1 MGLWARL
8 PFALAPGM
16 EINGFVA
23 FFVVG
28 SLGFGWQR
36 ALGAVFWSGV
46 LFVVITTLRLRE
58 KIIGAI
64 PQRMKTGLSLCV
76 GVFLCL
82 IALKIAGLLI
92 YDGMTFR
99 GFGDLTGPAALSFY
113 LSLALILLLE
123 KFEVR
128 GAVLISIVV
137 TSAFCAAWG
146 VGKLNEPA
154 APTAGKLL
162 ENFAGLDLKVIVDP
176 AMWGI
181 ILILFLVDFY
191 GSVAKLIGIALNTSI
206 LTGGRLPRMREA
218 LMIDGA
224 ATMLG
229 SVFGTSSIV
238 VYVESAVGIGA
249 GGRTGLTALTCG
261 LLMMVTFVAAPVIEA
276 VPVAA
281 TTGALVFVATKLC
294 PTPREVLR
302 FPKLDILILAAMP
315 VIVIFTFSLDQAM
328 LVGFVLYA
336 TRDIAARRAPNPY
349 LVGSIVCLI
358 ISLLLRLRGGH

>member
-1 MGLWARL
+1 
-8 PFALAPGM
+8 
-16 EINGFVA
+16 
-23 FFVVG
+23 
-28 SLGFGWQR
+28 
-36 ALGAVFWSGV
+36 
-46 LFVVITTLRLRE
+46 
-58 KIIGAI
+58 
-64 PQRMKTGLSLCV
+64 MKSGLSLSV

-99 GFGDLTGPAALSFY
+99 GFGDLSSPTALPFY

-123 KFEVR
+123 RLKVR

-137 TSAFCAAWG
+137 TSAFCAVRG
-146 VGKLNEPA
+146 IGMVTEPA
-154 APTAGKLL
+154 PPAAGALF
-162 ENFAGLDLKVIVDP
+162 ENFAGLDLEVILDP

-191 GSVAKLIGIALNTSI
+191 GSVAKLIGIALNTNI
-206 LTGGRLPRMREA
+206 LTGGQLPRMRAA

-229 SVFGTSSIV
+229 SIFGTSSIV
-238 VYVESAVGIGA
+238 VYVESAVGIVA

-261 LLMMVTFVAAPVIEA
+261 LLMMVTFVAMPLIEA

-294 PTPREVLR
+294 PTPREILR
-302 FPKLDILILAAMP
+302 FPGLDLLVLAAMQI
-315 VIVIFTFSLDQAM
+315 IVIFTFSLDQAM

-336 TRDIAARRAPNPY
+336 ARDIAARRAPNPY
-349 LVGSIVCLI
+349 LVGSIACLV
-358 ISLLLRLRGGH
+358 ISLLLRIRGGH